1 MMVSRLGQL
10 RYPILCGWASC
21 SFAEFDVRLVGPS
34 QERQSSDGASNCVEA
49 STRLSGSVSDF
60 DFVNRDGFKIE
71 SSADGSSSLDRISEP
86 ENGF

>member
-1 MMVSRLGQL
+1 MMVLRLGQL

-49 STRLSGSVSDF
+49 STRLSGSVSDS

-71 SSADGSSSLDRISEP
+71 SSADGSNSLDRISEP